1 MYWVALGTSSITLNV
16 VEALQLLN
24 YLETS
29 PVLSI
34 LLEEKTVNTEYV
46 PIAK

>member
-1 MYWVALGTSSITLNV
+1 MYLAALGTSSITLNV
-16 VEALQLLN
+16 VGALQLLY

-29 PVLSI
+29 PVLSV